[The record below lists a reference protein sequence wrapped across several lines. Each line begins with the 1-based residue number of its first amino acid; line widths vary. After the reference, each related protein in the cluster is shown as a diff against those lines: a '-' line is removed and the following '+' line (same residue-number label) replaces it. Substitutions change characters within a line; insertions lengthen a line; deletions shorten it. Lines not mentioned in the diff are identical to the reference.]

1 MHKPVGFLILTLFF
15 VPALLHAGASNRQA
29 LFKIE
34 RSKNANIVQ
43 YDAQIGADGKL
54 LKKEPVVAYWV
65 RLAEEGQVQEL
76 SWVQRTFAYGFKVI
90 YDRKNDTAELDMKPG
105 IRRPITV
112 EREGDDYR
120 AVILIDGSIS
130 TLDKIFIQASGKGM
144 SITVEYVELY
154 GDDVKTGDSRYEK
167 FVP

>member
-1 MHKPVGFLILTLFF
+1 
-15 VPALLHAGASNRQA
+15 
-29 LFKIE
+29 
-34 RSKNANIVQ
+34 
-43 YDAQIGADGKL
+43 
-54 LKKEPVVAYWV
+54 
-65 RLAEEGQVQEL
+65 
-76 SWVQRTFAYGFKVI
+76 VI
-90 YDRKNDTAELDMKPG
+90 YDRKNDTAELDMKAG